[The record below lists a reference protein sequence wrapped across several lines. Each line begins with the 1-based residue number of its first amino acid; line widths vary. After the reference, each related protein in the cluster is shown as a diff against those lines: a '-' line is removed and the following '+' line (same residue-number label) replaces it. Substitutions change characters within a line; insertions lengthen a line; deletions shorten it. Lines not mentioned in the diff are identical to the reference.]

1 MLTRYTYYKDVIIDV
16 KLFFFYSKVV
26 ESNVVPIWKR
36 NCDKATRSGILGL
49 DINQNDVSKATIFL
63 IKFL

>member
-1 MLTRYTYYKDVIIDV
+1 MLFLSGNVIAIKPLGMEV
-16 KLFFFYSKVV
+16 
-26 ESNVVPIWKR
+26 
-36 NCDKATRSGILGL
+36 LGL

>member
-1 MLTRYTYYKDVIIDV
+1 MLNY
-16 KLFFFYSKVV
+16 FFYSKVV